1 MNDFFLD
8 LPGFE
13 PGFSDSESKVI
24 TITLQ
29 VQNNY
34 TNL

>member
-1 MNDFFLD
+1 MD

-13 PGFSDSESKVI
+13 PGLEDSESSVL

-29 VQNNY
+29 V
-34 TNL
+34 LLKLKKVR